1 MQKKVVGTKI
11 PKKEKD
17 KFYEE
22 IAEAVLQDFEERQK
36 TRLKHERQWE
46 LNMDFFAGKQY
57 SAINSKDEIFS
68 VGKTYYW
75 QGREVFNHIAPIME
89 SRMARL
95 ERVEPLIA
103 VRPKTDDDS
112 DVRSAN
118 VEEKLLQS
126 VFEKQ
131 NLKETVKKVTGWS
144 ETCGTGFYKI
154 VWNNKGGAKIGE
166 LGKEDVYEGEV
177 EIIPVSPFEIFPD
190 NLYAENI
197 DDCFSIIHARPMPVR
212 EIKEKYGVDLDGKD
226 VGVYTLS
233 LSQDRLGKDN
243 ASVIKDAEIVI
254 EKYEKPSKGFP
265 NGRLITVAGGKL
277 LYYGEMPYL
286 NGENQTRIF
295 PFVKQTSISSSG
307 RFFGTSIIERLIPI
321 QRAYNAVKNRKH
333 EFINRLSMGV
343 MTVEDGSVDVDDLET
358 EGLEPGKILVYRQG
372 SNAPEMMKD
381 NSMPTEFSEEED
393 KLLYEFVTISGVSEV
408 SSSSKNA
415 GVTSGSALE
424 LLVEQDNQRL
434 TVSAEAVRDS
444 YILIAK
450 HVIRLYAQFSA
461 GVRVIKYTENG
472 KLKMTYTQKNAI
484 NSDEVYIEN
493 ENELFYT
500 PTAKKEI
507 ILNLYKSGILDD
519 EEGKLRPIVKEKVLS
534 LLGYDDLDYRKGVS
548 RMHEEKAQNENVK
561 IRKFGCAIEEIDED
575 RIHIDEHTRY
585 VLSEYDE
592 LTEEEKQRLF
602 SHIKEHKDRINLS
615 KEIKEN

>member
-1 MQKKVVGTKI
+1 MQTKVGGMKI

-17 KFYEE
+17 KFYED
-22 IAEAVLQDFEERQK
+22 IAESVVLDFEERQK
-36 TRLKHERQWE
+36 ARLKHERQWE
-46 LNMDFFAGKQY
+46 LNMDFFSGKQY

-68 VGKTYYW
+68 QSKTYYW

-112 DVRSAN
+112 DVKSAN

-144 ETCGTGFYKI
+144 ETCGTGFYKV
-154 VWNNKGGAKIGE
+154 VWNNKGGQKLGEIGKQE
-166 LGKEDVYEGEV
+166 VYEGEA

-190 NLYAENI
+190 NLYIENLE
-197 DDCFSIIHARPMPVR
+197 DCFSIIHARPMAVR
-212 EIKEKYGVDLDGKD
+212 EIKDKYGVDLEGKKI
-226 VGVYTLS
+226 GVFTLTPT
-233 LSQDRLGKDN
+233 QDRLSKESEN
-243 ASVIKDAEIVI
+243 VLQNAEIVI

-277 LYYGEMPYL
+277 LYYGELPYL

-295 PFVKQTSISSSG
+295 PFVKQVSVGTSG

-381 NSMPTEFSEEED
+381 NTMPNEFSEEED
-393 KLLYEFVTISGVSEV
+393 KLLHEFVSISGVSEV

-415 GVTSGSALE
+415 GISSGSALE
-424 LLVEQDNQRL
+424 LLIEQDNQRL
-434 TVSAEAVRDS
+434 TASAEAVRDS
-444 YILIAK
+444 YVLIAK
-450 HVIRLYAQFSA
+450 QVIRLYAQFA
-461 GVRVIKYTENG
+461 VGVRAIKYKDNG
-472 KLKMTYTQKNAI
+472 KLKMTYAQKTLI
-484 NSDEVYIEN
+484 NSDEIYIEN

-519 EEGKLRPIVKEKVLS
+519 EEGNLRPAVKEKVLA
-534 LLGYDDLDYRKGVS
+534 LLGYEDLDYRKGVS
-548 RMHEEKAQNENVK
+548 RMHEEKAQNENDK
-561 IRKFGCAIEEIDED
+561 IRKEGCEIEEIDDD

-592 LTEEEKQRLF
+592 LKEEEKERLF
-602 SHIKEHKDRINLS
+602 SHIKAHKERLNLG

>member
-1 MQKKVVGTKI
+1 MQEKVKGTKV

-17 KFYEE
+17 KFYED
-22 IAEAVLQDFEERQK
+22 IAEAVVNDFEERQK
-36 TRLKHERQWE
+36 ARLKHERQWE

-57 SAINSKDEIFS
+57 SALNSKDEIFS

-103 VRPKTDDDS
+103 IRPKTDDDS
-112 DVRSAN
+112 DVKSAGI
-118 VEEKLLQS
+118 EEKLLRS

-154 VWNNKGGAKIGE
+154 VWNNQGGNKIGE
-166 LGKEDVYEGEV
+166 LNKQEVYEGEA

-190 NLYAENI
+190 NLYSENLE
-197 DDCFSIIHARPMPVR
+197 DCFSIIHARPMSVR
-212 EIKEKYGVDLDGKD
+212 EIKDKYGVDLEGKD
-226 VGVYTLS
+226 IGVFTLNP
-233 LSQDRLGKDN
+233 SQNNNNKDN
-243 ASVIKDAEIVI
+243 SSVIKNAEIVI
-254 EKYEKPSKGFP
+254 EKYEKPSKSFP
-265 NGRLITVAGGKL
+265 NGRLMTVAGGKL

-295 PFVKQTSISSSG
+295 PFVKQTSLNSSG
-307 RFFGTSIIERLIPI
+307 RFFGTSIVERLIPI

-333 EFINRLSMGV
+333 EYINRLSMGV
-343 MTVEDGSVDVDDLET
+343 MTVEDGSVDVDDLEN

-444 YILIAK
+444 YIQISK

-461 GVRVIKYTENG
+461 GVRAIKYTENG
-472 KLKMTYTQKNAI
+472 KLKMAYAQKNVI

-519 EEGKLRPIVKEKVLS
+519 EDGKLRPAVKEKVLS

-548 RMHEEKAQNENVK
+548 RMHEEKAQNENEK
-561 IRKFGCAIEEIDED
+561 IRKVGCDIEEIDD
-575 RIHIDEHTRY
+575 DTIHIDEHTRY

-592 LTEEEKQRLF
+592 LDDKEKERLFTHIKAHKQR
-602 SHIKEHKDRINLS
+602 IEES
-615 KEIKEN
+615 KKIKEN